1 MNQAQLFDIFF
12 PQYQMQ
18 QEKLNRKLYILPK
31 VESCVKL
38 DIDFRLSTPMHS
50 MANKHYQ
57 GCYPKTTR
65 SVRSD
70 ELMNT
75 PTMTTITISSGK
87 RIKLYAPMQ
96 ESKRA
101 QRLKNV
107 PYELQYFQTK
117 LPTKNFKS
125 SHLMSE
131 DLLNQQSESIDNKQK
146 WQMRSHINKM
156 NKATTSYQIK
166 RQERNV
172 VKQTKSTDDLTYIKQ
187 QNEETVE
194 NEKLKRYHLY
204 KRSTQ
209 NLIRQFSDT
218 HNIKQLCCDLQFKQQ

>member
-1 MNQAQLFDIFF
+1 MQL
-12 PQYQMQ
+12 
-18 QEKLNRKLYILPK
+18 EKLNRKLYILPK

-38 DIDFRLSTPMHS
+38 DLDFRLNTPMHS

-65 SVRSD
+65 SVKSD

-131 DLLNQQSESIDNKQK
+131 DLLNQPGEQIDNQQK

-166 RQERNV
+166 RGEKNV
-172 VKQTKSTDDLTYIKQ
+172 VKQTQSTFDLSFIKQ

-194 NEKLKRYHLY
+194 NEKLKRYHSY
-204 KRSTQ
+204 KRATQ
-209 NLIRQFSDT
+209 NLIRQFS
-218 HNIKQLCCDLQFKQQ
+218 NINNVKQLCCDLQDKQE